1 MLKTVNKNN
10 YKFVKKENIIL
21 GYDYYENNFYCLILR
36 LKMSEIYDGDISNNN
51 KSEDTSSDTTT
62 DTDTSSC
69 KSYLV
74 ASIRKKVR
82 REIHDELNNY
92 DNIEYDEIEEYDGE
106 YDETQESSIN
116 QIEIED
122 DGEELF
128 VDNLE
133 CIEPHH
139 CPDIDVVEDRSDY
152 EIINES
158 KCIPI
163 KNRYRKQTWYEYFRK
178 LYMVTVILI
187 ISIVVYFYYSYSR
200 RKENIVSKL

>member
-1 MLKTVNKNN
+1 
-10 YKFVKKENIIL
+10 
-21 GYDYYENNFYCLILR
+21 
-36 LKMSEIYDGDISNNN
+36 MSENYDGDISNSS
-51 KSEDTSSDTTT
+51 KSDIDTYTSSY

-69 KSYLV
+69 KSNLV
-74 ASIRKKVR
+74 ASIRKKIR
-82 REIHDELNNY
+82 REIQNELDNYADDER
-92 DNIEYDEIEEYDGE
+92 EQREEEKENEEDTE
-106 YDETQESSIN
+106 DTED
-116 QIEIED
+116 IEIED
-122 DGEELF
+122 EGEELF
-128 VDNLE
+128 IDNLE
-133 CIEPHH
+133 CVEPCD
-139 CPDIDVVEDRSDY
+139 CPDIDVVEDDSDY

>member
-1 MLKTVNKNN
+1 
-10 YKFVKKENIIL
+10 
-21 GYDYYENNFYCLILR
+21 
-36 LKMSEIYDGDISNNN
+36 MSEIYDGDISNNN
-51 KSEDTSSDTTT
+51 KSDIYTDTSSDTSSYTSS
-62 DTDTSSC
+62 DTDKSSC

-74 ASIRKKVR
+74 ASIRKKIR

-92 DNIEYDEIEEYDGE
+92 DDIEYDEIQEYDDE

-133 CIEPHH
+133 CIEPCD
-139 CPDIDVVEDRSDY
+139 CPDIDVVEACSDY

-163 KNRYRKQTWYEYFRK
+163 KNRYRRQTWYEYFRK